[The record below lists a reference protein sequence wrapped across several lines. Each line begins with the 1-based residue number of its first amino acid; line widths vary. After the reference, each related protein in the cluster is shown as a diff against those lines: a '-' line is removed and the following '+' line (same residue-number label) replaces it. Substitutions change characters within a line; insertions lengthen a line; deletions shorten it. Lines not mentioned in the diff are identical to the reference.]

1 MTARAEDP
9 RQVSV
14 PHDTLPDER
23 SRVPPEHDAAAEPC
37 RHTGGRTCPRC
48 SWARPRDAVL
58 LVVRGRTARKAL
70 PVAAVVGT
78 VLSLVNQGSVI
89 AGGATT
95 PGTWVRVAV
104 NYMVPFLVAS
114 IGYLS
119 GRRVRAPAVDW
130 PRYLAGHHR
139 DRPGITE
146 RLLTRAVA
154 VRHAAPY
161 PWLVEPLRGT
171 PGPILD
177 LACGSAPTRA
187 LLGQARW
194 LGIDAS
200 ASELAV
206 AAAAGR
212 GPLVRGRADALPV
225 ADGVIASVCAAMC
238 LQVLTPLDVV
248 LAEVRRVLRPG
259 GMVVALVPSRLG
271 PNPFGALGRV
281 RAMRALGI
289 RSQPWPNPQARDG
302 LARLLRAHGFVVDSD
317 QRRVFRCEIRDPIE
331 AALLIEGLYLPGVDT
346 ESVDRAKHVLA
357 SWARPGRGLPL
368 PLRRVVAHLPPS

>member
-1 MTARAEDP
+1 MC
-9 RQVSV
+9 
-14 PHDTLPDER
+14 PH
-23 SRVPPEHDAAAEPC
+23 S
-37 RHTGGRTCPRC
+37 GGQTCQRC

-95 PGTWVRVAV
+95 SGTWVRVAV
-104 NYMVPFLVAS
+104 NYLVPFLVAS

-130 PRYLAGHHR
+130 PRYLAGYHR

-146 RLLTRAVA
+146 RLLTGAMAGRG
-154 VRHAAPY
+154 AAPY
-161 PWLVEPLRGT
+161 PWLVEPLRDE

-177 LACGSAPTRA
+177 LACGSAPTR
-187 LLGQARW
+187 LLLRRERW
-194 LGIDAS
+194 IGIDAS

-212 GPLVRGRADALPV
+212 RPLVRGDAGALPV
-225 ADGVIASVCAAMC
+225 ADGVIGSVCAAMC
-238 LQVLTPLDVV
+238 LQVLTPMDVV

-259 GMVVALVPSRLG
+259 GMVVALVPSRVGPRSSGVLG
-271 PNPFGALGRV
+271 WVRV
-281 RAMRALGI
+281 MRALGI
-289 RSQPWPNPQARDG
+289 RSEPWPNPQARDG

-317 QRRVFRCEIRDPIE
+317 QRRMYHCEIADPSD
-331 AALLIEGLYLPGVDT
+331 AALLIDALYLPGVDT
-346 ESVDRAKHVLA
+346 ESLNRAKDVLA
-357 SWARPGRGLPL
+357 SWATPGRGLPL
-368 PLRRVVAHLPPS
+368 PLRRVVAHLPLIEPGGELFQ